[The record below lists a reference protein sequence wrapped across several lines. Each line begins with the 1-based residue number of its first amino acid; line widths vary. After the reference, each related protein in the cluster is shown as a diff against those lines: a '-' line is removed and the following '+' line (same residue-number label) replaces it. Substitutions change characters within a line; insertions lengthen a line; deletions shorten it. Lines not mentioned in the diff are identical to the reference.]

1 MANRQIRKLI
11 NSKQDVTEFNGTPS
25 VQGMSDGQVAF
36 TKSNNKQLAIHRK
49 KYGKIW
55 KTYMSND
62 GNQYVDK
69 NIIVNKNIVVNG
81 YPVYKN
87 LPAFSAFQSASSDDE
102 VYATATFTRITFDT
116 ELYDNNSN
124 YASNAFTAPVNGIYH
139 FSVKLFWDPGSSDT
153 IGDWSAL
160 DQHQVALYKNE
171 SNATTSSGANKVSA
185 DVNLVEADINDTF
198 LMNSLTVDL
207 KLDKGDYISA
217 YAYHDS
223 GHNQRSYST
232 NVDDF
237 TQFNGHLITAIQ

>member
-1 MANRQIRKLI
+1 MDRLSRYI
-11 NSKQDVTEFNGTPS
+11 NNQKQDKIRIVQSQPSKSTLREGQEVLFQGKNKPLRRYRKENGILWS
-25 VQGMSDGQVAF
+25 ADMS
-36 TKSNNKQLAIHRK
+36 R
-49 KYGKIW
+49 
-55 KTYMSND
+55 D

-69 NIIVNKNIVVNG
+69 NIYVENDIVVKG
-81 YPVYKN
+81 FPVFKN

-116 ELYDNNSN
+116 ELYDNSAN

-139 FSVKLFWDPGSSDT
+139 FSVKLFWDPGGVDT
-153 IGDWSAL
+153 IGDWSAE

-171 SNATTSSGANKVSA
+171 SNATTSSGTNKVSA
-185 DVNLVEADINDTF
+185 DVNLVEADITDKF

-237 TQFNGHLITAIQ
+237 TQFNGHLITAL